1 VDSAI
6 LLLSLQALQELYFL
20 GLRSV
25 LPEIFDH
32 EPVAA
37 FDDVVEHL
45 LWAARAD
52 SRELSLD
59 PFAVTLFQVL
69 RLQQGVLPFALD
81 PGPDSLDGVE
91 VGRARRQE
99 LNNGPFLIKEVPDYV
114 SSVSPMIVHHNH
126 FLEEVELPMKFLV
139 EVFDSVF
146 VGGIGNMVKDNFHLL
161 ADGSDDGHVALLLLG
176 SLDDQRQHR
185 ILGLPDLV
193 PDRPHVGG
201 GLVHV
206 DDLPFSSH
214 VADYLLDVFDSQPGS
229 FLLTPCT
236 VETRMS
242 L

>member
-1 VDSAI
+1 LQLCSQILDSSI

-52 SRELSLD
+52 SRELFLD

-114 SSVSPMIVHHNH
+114 SSVSPMIVLTITFSKRSN
-126 FLEEVELPMKFLV
+126 FL
-139 EVFDSVF
+139 
-146 VGGIGNMVKDNFHLL
+146 
-161 ADGSDDGHVALLLLG
+161 
-176 SLDDQRQHR
+176 
-185 ILGLPDLV
+185 
-193 PDRPHVGG
+193 
-201 GLVHV
+201 
-206 DDLPFSSH
+206 
-214 VADYLLDVFDSQPGS
+214 
-229 FLLTPCT
+229 
-236 VETRMS
+236 
-242 L
+242 